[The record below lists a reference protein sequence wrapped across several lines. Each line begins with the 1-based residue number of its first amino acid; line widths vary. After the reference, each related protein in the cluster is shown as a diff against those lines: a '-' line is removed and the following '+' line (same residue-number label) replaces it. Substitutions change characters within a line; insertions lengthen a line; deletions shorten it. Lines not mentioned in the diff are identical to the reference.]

1 LVACLLAPVSCFAV
15 SPPACLPALLPTPS
29 PVLTLLSAQA
39 HVNMLIV
46 APDSLLALVDGNL
59 RISHRAAL
67 GYIQLREDF
76 RTARVMGVGG
86 ASLAALFSS
95 E

>member
-1 LVACLLAPVSCFAV
+1 
-15 SPPACLPALLPTPS
+15 
-29 PVLTLLSAQA
+29 
-39 HVNMLIV
+39 MLIV

-67 GYIQLREDF
+67 AYIQLREDF